1 MTLCTTKKLTATAF
15 CLGLFVVAAHAQ
27 DYQSERW
34 ENGIVE
40 AWVFNSDRYTQADA
54 AATRERWQT
63 LENTAQAS
71 SDAWAG
77 DYQIG
82 EVNDVR
88 MRALRWSPE
97 GGFAL
102 FNVNACAA
110 NVDEVGYGEVTS
122 TTDYIT
128 LSFAQKAKSSTP
140 RVRKFVKAKWGEQ
153 RYLVEEK
160 DVADFCNQI
169 SGYGVFDGSYFLHND
184 DRDKSLAE
192 MPTVPLQYQKFV
204 RKPIDAVITKVENSY
219 TKVGQDEEWSN
230 EVITPVVINA
240 GTTSGV
246 KRGMT
251 LHVLGSGLM
260 NEQVEIKRAYRS
272 TSRGVIVRTVRKQP
286 GIKLNEWD
294 DGYDTPQPPISVGM
308 KLTTG
313 LYKQLQ
319 DYEEDSKYNSNN
331 TIK

>member
-1 MTLCTTKKLTATAF
+1 MFRIPKILAFITF
-15 CLGLFVVAAHAQ
+15 CLALFVDPAHAQ
-27 DYQSERW
+27 DYQGGRW

-40 AWVFNSDRYTQADA
+40 AWFFNSDRYTQADA

-63 LENTAQAS
+63 LESTAKAS
-71 SDAWAG
+71 SDGWAG

-82 EVNDVR
+82 EVSDTR

-110 NVDEVGYGEVTS
+110 NVDEVDYGEVTS
-122 TTDYIT
+122 TTNYIT
-128 LSFAQKAKSSTP
+128 LFFAQKANSSTP
-140 RVRKFVKAKWGEQ
+140 RVRKLVKVKWGEQ

-160 DVADFCNQI
+160 AVADFCNQI
-169 SGYGVFDGSYFLHND
+169 SGYGVFDGMYFLRND

-192 MPTVPLQYQKFV
+192 MPTVPPQYRKFV
-204 RKPIDAVITKVENSY
+204 RKPIDAIITKVGNSH
-219 TKVGQDEEWSN
+219 TKAGEDDDWNN
-230 EVITPVVINA
+230 EVITPVIINV

-251 LHVLGSGLM
+251 LHLLGSGLM

-272 TSRGVIVRTVRKQP
+272 TSRGVIIRTVRKQP
-286 GIKLNEWD
+286 GVKLNEWD

-308 KLTTG
+308 KVTTG

-319 DYEEDSKYNSNN
+319 DYEEDSKHNSIN
-331 TIK
+331 TTKR